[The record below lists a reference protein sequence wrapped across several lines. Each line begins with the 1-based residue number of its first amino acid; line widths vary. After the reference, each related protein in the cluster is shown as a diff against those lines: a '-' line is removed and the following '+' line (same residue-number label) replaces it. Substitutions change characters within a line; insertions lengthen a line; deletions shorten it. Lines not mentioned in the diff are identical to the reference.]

1 MVLRLWNVFIMSV
14 SDKAAGDSAT
24 LPIQLVRDQ
33 LIAALGQAGRLIVTA
48 ETGSGKTTQLP
59 QILPKHGIN
68 GTILVLEPRR
78 LAARLVARRVAGE
91 MGTQLGE
98 LVGFRTRFES
108 AWSAN
113 TRIGFVTEGVFLRM
127 LLADPQLRG
136 VGAVIVDEFHERSL
150 QADMAISA
158 VAQLQQKRGD
168 LAFVVMSATLDAQ
181 SLAKA
186 LDAQHVHAS
195 GRNFPIDIQYRRELA
210 AILNVDWKIATAC
223 MHMLRVK
230 RLGQRLRV
238 QCGAHDNKG

>member
-1 MVLRLWNVFIMSV
+1 MSFE
-14 SDKAAGDSAT
+14 AAT
-24 LPIQLVRDQ
+24 LPIQLMRGE
-33 LIAALGQAGRLIVTA
+33 LLAALSHAGRLIVTA

-59 QILPKHGIN
+59 QILAAHGIK

-78 LAARLVARRVAGE
+78 LAARLVARRVASE
-91 MGTQLGE
+91 MGTTLGDV
-98 LVGFRTRFES
+98 VGFRTRFES

-127 LLADPQLRG
+127 LLADPNLRG

-158 VAQLQQKRGD
+158 VAQLQAKRSD

-181 SLAKA
+181 TLSKA

-195 GRNFPIDIQYRRELA
+195 GRTFPIDIQYRREPAWKDVPHVAAQEAVELA
-210 AILNVDWKIATAC
+210 RRMNGDVLVFMPGAAEIDATTRELQA
-223 MHMLRVK
+223 LVNSNDIDVR
-230 RLGQRLRV
+230 R
-238 QCGAHDNKG
+238 